1 MLEKSSLKQAAKERT
16 GARFNKLANKL
27 NDRHEKLLGK
37 KCTFKQMTQLNLGQ
51 VHIDY
56 ENTCQ
61 TISTV
66 FTGNNSEFTLFL
78 AQIMRHYYFF

>member
-1 MLEKSSLKQAAKERT
+1 MIKTQKIIDNWKEMLAKSSLKQGAMDRT
-16 GARFNKLANKL
+16 EARFNKIANKL

-37 KCTFKQMTQLNLGQ
+37 NCTFKQMTQLNMGQ

-61 TISTV
+61 TLGTV
-66 FTGNNSEFTLFL
+66 FNGN
-78 AQIMRHYYFF
+78 

>member
-1 MLEKSSLKQAAKERT
+1 MLAKSSLKQGAMDRT
-16 GARFNKLANKL
+16 EARFNKIANKL

-37 KCTFKQMTQLNLGQ
+37 NCTFKQMTQLNFGQ

-61 TISTV
+61 TLGTV
-66 FTGNNSEFTLFL
+66 FNGN
-78 AQIMRHYYFF
+78 